1 MNFFL
6 YVSTCYWEMRKNSP
20 RARTL
25 KIIPEAETR
34 LETLFHYIFF
44 KNTKRQHMIKEIDN
58 IDVKSRNLVKKLPV
72 PFLSISLNIF
82 EKLI

>member
-6 YVSTCYWEMRKNSP
+6 YVSTCYWEMSKSCP

-25 KIIPEAETR
+25 QTMLKAETR

-44 KNTKRQHMIKEIDN
+44 KNIKRQHMIKEIDN
-58 IDVKSRNLVKKLPV
+58 IDDKSRNLLKKLSV
-72 PFLSISLNIF
+72 LFLSISLNIF